1 MLRFSKTKVAKEK
14 FYGAK
19 KKKKILRCWCWSY
32 SYLKMNWNKNN
43 SKHLIGYLDDVIKS
57 LVLILTKMS
66 GDVKTFKKKNN
77 KLTSL
82 CIDDDKL
89 LKRCKTI

>member
-1 MLRFSKTKVAKEK
+1 M
-14 FYGAK
+14 
-19 KKKKILRCWCWSY
+19 
-32 SYLKMNWNKNN
+32 
-43 SKHLIGYLDDVIKS
+43 IGYLDDVIKS

>member
-1 MLRFSKTKVAKEK
+1 M
-14 FYGAK
+14 
-19 KKKKILRCWCWSY
+19 
-32 SYLKMNWNKNN
+32 
-43 SKHLIGYLDDVIKS
+43 IGYLDDVIKS

-66 GDVKTFKKKNN
+66 GDVKTFKEKNN

-89 LKRCKTI
+89 LKRYKTI